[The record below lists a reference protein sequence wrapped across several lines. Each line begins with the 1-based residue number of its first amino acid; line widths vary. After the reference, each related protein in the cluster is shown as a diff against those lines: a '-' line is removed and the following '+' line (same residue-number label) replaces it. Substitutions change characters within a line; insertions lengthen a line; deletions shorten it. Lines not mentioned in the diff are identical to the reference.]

1 MKLMLHGAFALWFEA
16 PGPRSGSGRAVMG
29 VGGRGADSIYLSLH
43 ISLSHSL
50 SLSHYGLSPLSLVVS
65 LILCVVLSSAFSY
78 FVSLALTLFFICLSF
93 FLHSVSVSH
102 SLSSSLYY
110 LPLSL
115 SLGCPPLTFSLYRH
129 SPPSLWLSLFIFLSL
144 HYHCQSVSLS
154 LTLSFSFCILCLSFL
169 LPSLLCL
176 SLSLVFACPSVLPS

>member
-1 MKLMLHGAFALWFEA
+1 MLHGAFALWFEA

-43 ISLSHSL
+43 ISLTHSPSLIMGYLLSL
-50 SLSHYGLSPLSLVVS
+50 SLSLFLCFSVLFSLARSRISFLLLSLS
-65 LILCVVLSSAFSY
+65 FL
-78 FVSLALTLFFICLSF
+78 FVCRSFFTLFLCRIRCLYRCIIF
-93 FLHSVSVSH
+93 
-102 SLSSSLYY
+102 
-110 LPLSL
+110 LSL
-115 SLGCPPLTFSLYRH
+115 SLSRLP
-129 SPPSLWLSLFIFLSL
+129 SPHFLSL
-144 HYHCQSVSLS
+144 PSLSSITLALSIYLSLSTLSLSICLS